1 MVPMGSL
8 KSTDVETLVNLLPI
22 KFSKLGIS
30 AQGAGNFVRRLV
42 VHLTADPGNSINQ

>member
-1 MVPMGSL
+1 MVPIGSL

-42 VHLTADPGNSINQ
+42 VHLTAGPEDSINQ